1 MKKVDR
7 TKLITMF
14 LLAGLLLSA
23 VMLALLF
30 LPRSVYAQE
39 APAEGQAAAG
49 YFSAGRRMSFTFR
62 RSISIIPSSL
72 IRLSSRTIALRSTQ
86 I

>member
-1 MKKVDR
+1 MRKSNYSKA
-7 TKLITMF
+7 ITAM
-14 LLAGLLLSA
+14 LSA
-23 VMLALLF
+23 ALLFMAAALALIF
-30 LPRSVYAQE
+30 LPRSAYAQE
-39 APAEGQAAAG
+39 APAEVQAAAG